1 MSLNVPS
8 SMIEAASAGKPV
20 ELPAFIRLVHDSLH
34 DAFHI
39 VGDLAARLR
48 DDPAFSCVVHAPAS
62 MDDGTRG
69 QLLRMMA
76 SNSIRGAL
84 ERHFGVALAFQ
95 NCHKVAAFRPEY
107 VGSDAWNRF
116 VSMEEQ
122 VLNQSPERRDC

>member
-8 SMIEAASAGKPV
+8 SMIEAAASGQPV
-20 ELPAFIRLVHDSLH
+20 DPPAFVRLVHDSLH

-39 VGDLAARLR
+39 VSGLADRLR
-48 DDPAFSCVVHAPAS
+48 SERGDHAVHAPPT
-62 MDDGTRG
+62 MDDAVRG

-84 ERHFGVALAFQ
+84 ERHFGIVLAFQ
-95 NCHKVAAFRPEY
+95 NCHKVAAFRPEA
-107 VGSDAWNRF
+107 VGSDAWDRF

-122 VLNQSPERRDC
+122 ILNQSPERRDC